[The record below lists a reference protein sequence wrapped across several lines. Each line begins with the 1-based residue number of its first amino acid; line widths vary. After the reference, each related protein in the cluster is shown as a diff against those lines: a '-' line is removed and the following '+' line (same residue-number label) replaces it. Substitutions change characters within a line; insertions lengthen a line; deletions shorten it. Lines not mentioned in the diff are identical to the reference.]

1 MTTLEIANPA
11 TLAVDKMLLI
21 ANPAT
26 LAVDD
31 MLLECDPSLMALGDG
46 GKSILLLRHILL
58 DNGSNQCILNHFYRL
73 LYISLNN
80 LIGKKRSGGPDDC
93 LLGKRFFHD
102 SYLRESILLHRF
114 IQMVISEVFWV
125 GIVIIRLLKKI
136 VII

>member
-1 MTTLEIANPA
+1 VTTLEIANPA

-31 MLLECDPSLMALGDG
+31 MQLECDPSLMVLGDG
-46 GKSILLLRHILL
+46 GKSILLLKQILL

-80 LIGKKRSGGPDDC
+80 LIGKSGAVDQTIAY
-93 LLGKRFFHD
+93 LGSVSFMIRTLEKV
-102 SYLRESILLHRF
+102 YCF
-114 IQMVISEVFWV
+114 IDLSKWLF
-125 GIVIIRLLKKI
+125 LKCSGLELSL
-136 VII
+136 